1 MKVVFTPP
9 VLFVFLVRPKK
20 IFKKCI
26 FSILMLFCFCT
37 VVHAQTLRGSVTDAK
52 NGETLIGATVH
63 IEKGDFQSNTTV
75 KLDGVYLFKNIPA
88 GTYKLQVKFL
98 GYKTTQEYTVEVT
111 DSKVATLNIAMADNA
126 TSLNEV
132 VIAEHAGKE
141 TDAAARG
148 AEKNSNNTIN
158 AVSAQAIAISPDVL
172 VSNVL
177 SRMSGVSID
186 RSNTGDARHVIIRG
200 MDKQYNTTLINGV
213 KIPSPDNRNRYLPLD
228 IFPAGLVDRLEVSKT
243 LTPDMEGDASGG
255 VVNLVMKS
263 APDHLKVEGEIGTGY
278 SQIFFDRSFESFNR
292 STVNEQSPGEIHPN
306 RIASL
311 SEFPYQNLLT
321 QKQNA
326 PINKT
331 ASLTIGNRYLGG
343 KLGVMF
349 AGSIQNLYQGDNSFV
364 VVQTSTVGQSPN
376 INTPNQ
382 ETAFQSSDNRMYSSE
397 VNHYGAMAAIDYK
410 FDNNNTIK
418 LFGTYVGLD
427 EYRVRETAETTYGG
441 YSFNGY
447 HGPFSIDN
455 RTQTRSDL
463 QNIYNIML
471 SGKHHITKDF
481 SIDWIGTTSQATEK
495 LPDMAEFD
503 SNYQFDETIPNGS
516 NVPTSIQPQP
526 AVVGNE
532 SREWQHNTDKDLSGY
547 LNLHYKA
554 ENIFNHTA
562 EFSIGG
568 MVRHKTRDNFRDA
581 YSLSNTFVPGSSPPQ
596 PEPYTTIPNATY
608 QWKDLDT
615 SYAAGSHATD
625 AGVYTFTENIQAIY
639 AMVKYDFTSKLNV
652 IFGVRQEYTTQ
663 NYNSNLPVTFP
674 GKSGDITYNDLL
686 PSINAKYALTDEQA
700 IRAAYYK
707 SVLRPSFY
715 DLVPATDDSQ
725 DDAFYGHVGNPY
737 VQHTVIDN
745 YDLRYELFPGV
756 FDEFMVGGFYKH
768 LVNPI
773 ETSLQQAS
781 GGATL
786 YYIPNNP
793 SASAQNLGA
802 EFVALK
808 FFGNLGASINYTYT
822 NSKIT
827 TPKTV
832 NVNSELIYRT
842 QTRPLQGQAANIGNA
857 SLLYKDQKLGLDAQL
872 SVSYTGE
879 RIAAVSTYYG
889 LDTWEKPSTFL
900 DFSAQKKI
908 GKHFIVYVK
917 ANNLLNTPY
926 ELFIKQDNQ
935 SNYSGASKYPHQESP
950 NYTTVQ
956 YDQFY
961 ARYSLGAKFNF

>member
-1 MKVVFTPP
+1 MRVTFTPN
-9 VLFVFLVRPKK
+9 VLFARSFRFRKS
-20 IFKKCI
+20 FKKCLW
-26 FSILMLFCFCT
+26 SILILFCFST
-37 VVHAQTLRGSVTDAK
+37 IVHAQTIKGSVTDAK
-52 NGETLIGATVH
+52 TGEALIGATVH

-75 KLDGVYLFKNIPA
+75 KLDGIYLFKNVPA
-88 GTYKLQVKFL
+88 GIYQLQVKYL
-98 GYKTTQEYTVEVT
+98 GYKTSQVYSVEV
-111 DSKVATLNIAMADNA
+111 SNNNPAILNIAMVDNSK
-126 TSLNEV
+126 SLNEV
-132 VIAEHAGKE
+132 TVTEHVSRE

-148 AEKNSNNTIN
+148 AEKNSNVTIN

-213 KIPSPDNRNRYLPLD
+213 KIPSPDNKNRYLPLD

-243 LTPDMEGDASGG
+243 LAPDMEGDASGG

-263 APDHLKVEGEIGTGY
+263 APDHLKVEGEIATGY

-292 STVNEQSPGEIHPN
+292 STVNIQSPGELHPG

-331 ASLTIGNRYLGG
+331 ASLTIGNRFLDG

-349 AGSIQNLYQGDNSFV
+349 AGSLQNLYQGDNSFV
-364 VVQTSTVGQSPN
+364 EVQTSTVGSSPN

-410 FDNNNTIK
+410 FDNNNTVK

-427 EYRVRETAETTYGG
+427 EYRVRQTEETTYGG

-447 HGPFSIDN
+447 HGPFSVDD

-463 QNIYNIML
+463 QSIYNIML
-471 SGKHHITKDF
+471 SGKHHIANNF
-481 SIDWIGTTSQATEK
+481 SVDWIGTTSQAKEK

-503 SNYQFDETIPNGS
+503 SNYQYSETIPVGS
-516 NVPTSIQPQP
+516 NVPTSIQAEP

-581 YSLSNTFVPGSSPPQ
+581 YTLSNTFVPNSSPPA

-608 QWKDLDT
+608 QWKDQDT
-615 SYAAGSHATD
+615 TYAYGSYQTD

-639 AMVKYDFTSKLNV
+639 GMVKYDITNKLNV
-652 IFGVRQEYTTQ
+652 IFGVRQEYTSQ
-663 NYNSNLPVTFP
+663 SYYSNLPVTFP
-674 GKSGDITYNDLL
+674 GKSGDISYNDLL
-686 PSINAKYALTDEQA
+686 PSVNVKYSLTNEQA
-700 IRAAYYK
+700 IRASYYK

-745 YDLRYELFPGV
+745 YDLRYEFFPGV

-768 LVNPI
+768 LINPI

-822 NSKIT
+822 NSQIT

-832 NVNSELIYRT
+832 NVNSELIHRT

-872 SVSYTGE
+872 SVAYTGE

-908 GKHFIVYVK
+908 GRHFILYVK

-926 ELFIKQDNQ
+926 ELFIKQDNRA
-935 SNYSGASKYPHQESP
+935 NYTGASKYPHQESP
-950 NYTTVQ
+950 DYTTVQ

-961 ARYSLGAKFNF
+961 ARYSLGVKYNF